1 MCGRREAVSVLCTA
15 HRALPTAY
23 PVAVSAWLWV
33 MAGGALG
40 AAARYGVTLV
50 LAPVV
55 ARTGFPASVLL
66 INVLGSFLLGLT
78 VALVGRGLWPE
89 AARLAFG
96 TGVLG
101 AFTTF
106 STFSVDVDGLLGR
119 GAGGLAAL
127 YAGLSVLLGVLAAVL
142 GRHLGA
148 RL

>member
-1 MCGRREAVSVLCTA
+1 M
-15 HRALPTAY
+15 
-23 PVAVSAWLWV
+23 SAWVWV
-33 MAGGALG
+33 MVGGALG
-40 AAARYGVTLV
+40 AAARYGVTLG
-50 LAPVV
+50 LAPL
-55 ARTGFPASVLL
+55 AGRTGFPVAVLG

-106 STFSVDVDGLLGR
+106 STFSVEVDGLLGR

-127 YAGLSVLLGVLAAVL
+127 YVILSIGLGVGAAVL
-142 GRHLGA
+142 GRLLGA